1 MPWPKDH
8 KAKTR
13 EKIVAAAAAALRT
26 GGIGGVGV
34 EDVMARAG
42 LTHGAFYAHFAD
54 KDELIR
60 AALEHASE
68 QTLERFSKAVE
79 GVAEDDRFEAAVASY
94 LHPQHVAHP
103 EVGCPVAAVG
113 PEIVRAGGKA
123 RRSMAAG
130 MRRRVEWMRGLLP
143 RRFRGARGDEA
154 VIGAFACMVGAVVLA
169 RSVGGEESDAVLE
182 AARKFIDRAMA
193 ER

>member
-13 EKIVAAAAAALRT
+13 EKIVAEAAAALRT

-79 GVAEDDRFEAAVASY
+79 GAAEDRRFEAAVASY

-113 PEIVRAGGKA
+113 PEIVRAGAKT

-143 RRFRGARGDEA
+143 KRLRGARGDEA